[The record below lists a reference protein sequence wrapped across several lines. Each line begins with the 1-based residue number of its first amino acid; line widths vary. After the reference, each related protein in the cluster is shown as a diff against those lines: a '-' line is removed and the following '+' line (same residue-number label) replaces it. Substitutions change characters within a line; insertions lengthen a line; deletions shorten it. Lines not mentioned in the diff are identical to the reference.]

1 MPPLQVVSVIGADP
15 GPTTGLSF
23 LDYVDGK
30 LADSMQVQVDG
41 AGAVLVLETVLA
53 AHYPVTASNI
63 IQRFGQVEAFVTG
76 QSAGTKGTAAEV
88 TRQLV
93 FQLLE
98 TLQVYGYHTQLRKKA
113 DVSSWGSDKRLRTAG
128 ILRPPEMRHANDAS
142 RHGLYTAVHD
152 AYMGDP
158 LR

>member
-1 MPPLQVVSVIGADP
+1 MQLQA
-15 GPTTGLSF
+15 
-23 LDYVDGK
+23 
-30 LADSMQVQVDG
+30 DG
-41 AGAVLVLETVLA
+41 ASAVLVLETVLS
-53 AHYPVTASNI
+53 AHYPVTAGNI

-76 QSAGTKGTAAEV
+76 QSAGTKGQAADI

-98 TLQVYGYHTQLRKKA
+98 TLQVFGYSTQIRKAA
-113 DVSSWGSDKRLRTAG
+113 DVKLWATDKRLRAAG

-142 RHGLYTAVHD
+142 RHGLFTAVHD
-152 AYMGDP
+152 AHMGDP